1 MPGYPVVPA
10 LTVLVCLYIM
20 WGLAWITW
28 VIFAC
33 WIAVVLAFYFS
44 YGRRHATLNHYVSDE
59 EIAEP
64 SGRKRRD
71 DEQ

>member
-1 MPGYPVVPA
+1 MTPI
-10 LTVLVCLYIM
+10 LTVVACLYIM

-28 VIFAC
+28 VIFGTWMA
-33 WIAVVLAFYFS
+33 IVVAWYFA
-44 YGRRHATLNHYVSDE
+44 YGRSHATLNHYLDEE

-64 SGRKRRD
+64 AGRRLKE